1 MVPSQPASIP
11 GYRLGDP
18 TLAPA
23 PYTQDDLSKLK
34 AALLFGDDDLL
45 ALRQAGDILV
55 PLTESILDVW
65 YGFVGSHDFLL
76 ASFSSDAGPQ
86 GEYLAR
92 VRARFGQW
100 IADTCSGAYDEAWLA
115 YQWEIGR
122 RHWMGKNQIDTPASD
137 GTPSFIRWRY
147 VNALIYPI
155 AMTIRPFLE
164 RGTTDTAQIER
175 MQQAWLKAVLL
186 QVTLWSQP
194 YLRDGAW

>member
-1 MVPSQPASIP
+1 MTTQPASIP

-23 PYTQDDLSKLK
+23 PYTLEDLSKLK

-45 ALRQAGDILV
+45 ALRQAGEILV
-55 PLTESILDVW
+55 PQTEAILDVW

-76 ASFSSDAGPQ
+76 EAFASPAGPQ
-86 GEYLAR
+86 PEYLAR

-100 IADTCSGAYDEAWLA
+100 IADTCAGVYDDAWLT
-115 YQWEIGR
+115 YQWEIGQ
-122 RHWMGKNQIDTPASD
+122 RHWMGKNRTDAPASD
-137 GTPSFIRWRY
+137 GTPPFIPWRY

-155 AMTIRPFLE
+155 AVTIRPFLE
-164 RGTTDTAQIER
+164 RGTTDTAQVER
-175 MQQAWLKAVLL
+175 MAMAWLKAVLL

-194 YLRDGAW
+194 YLRESAW